1 MLLVDTLEQKIE
13 EDDEFKL
20 RIANSRQ
27 HKRLTHNRI
36 YLDQMKRDDV
46 VYLFLNKFK
55 KIFTIWASVFK
66 INEIFCQTIL

>member
-20 RIANSRQ
+20 RIAKSRQ

-46 VYLFLNKFK
+46 VKFFLF
-55 KIFTIWASVFK
+55 
-66 INEIFCQTIL
+66 